1 MKNHILRRGSFSR
14 FPYLGKYIAVKGSIV
29 RPLVDV
35 PWNERDEPNFR
46 FDDAKFDGG
55 GGLSSRRIR
64 CRRRMRILRVFAGP
78 IFLETVEQRPK
89 TVADFLLPYPPDN
102 GRFYLQLTESRCF
115 ASSRRRER
123 ERVGGW
129 NSGWNQLSVVT
140 EHEFLFP
147 SRVAAYLQPPA
158 YFCRKSVRTG
168 GGGEGCKI
176 WLLFFLQKQWK
187 MRRSYQVARWNFIR
201 EFFFELFDASIRLL
215 S

>member
-115 ASSRRRER
+115 ASSGRRRER
-123 ERVGGW
+123 ERELEGEIRGEISSPLW
-129 NSGWNQLSVVT
+129 RNMN
-140 EHEFLFP
+140 FY
-147 SRVAAYLQPPA
+147 SRPGLRLIYNP
-158 YFCRKSVRTG
+158 
-168 GGGEGCKI
+168 
-176 WLLFFLQKQWK
+176 
-187 MRRSYQVARWNFIR
+187 RRISAENR
-201 EFFFELFDASIRLL
+201 
-215 S
+215 

>member
-123 ERVGGW
+123 ERESWRVKFGVKSALRCDGTW
-129 NSGWNQLSVVT
+129 IFIPVPGCGLFTTPGV
-140 EHEFLFP
+140 FL
-147 SRVAAYLQPPA
+147 Q
-158 YFCRKSVRTG
+158 KIG
-168 GGGEGCKI
+168 KNGGGEGCKI